1 MVNRSTEKAPE
12 VLVDNKLNKSQQ
24 CHSTAKKASV
34 ILGCINRS
42 VLYKI
47 HEVILLLYLAL
58 ARSQLEHSVQFWAL
72 HFKKDVDQLERVQK
86 KAARMSRGLANMTYE
101 ERLKEL
107 GLFSLK
113 KRSLGLQVCN
123 SLQIR
128 KRSQKRKEQIVLCF
142 HC

>member
-1 MVNRSTEKAPE
+1 MH
-12 VLVDNKLNKSQQ
+12 NKLNMSKE
-24 CHSTAKKASV
+24 CHSIAKKAST
-34 ILGCINRS
+34 ILRCINRS
-42 VLYKI
+42 LLYKI
-47 HEVILLLYLAL
+47 REVILLLCLAL

-113 KRSLGLQVCN
+113 KRSLGLQVCS
-123 SLQIR
+123 SLEIHE
-128 KRSQKRKEQIVLCF
+128 RS
-142 HC
+142 

>member
-72 HFKKDVDQLERVQK
+72 RFKKDVDQLERVQK